1 MSLEDSPYS
10 NNRKVKNSFS
20 ITFTPIL
27 LPLVY
32 NI

>member
-10 NNRKVKNSFS
+10 NNRIIKNDFD
-20 ITFTPIL
+20 IALMPIL

-32 NI
+32 NK